1 MEEWTKEDYDRYLAT
16 GRQPV
21 RTDTKIQSRGKQGG
35 NPRVKNARVV
45 EAGNIRF
52 ASKLEKHFYDRL
64 VFYSI
69 PFYFQRR
76 VMLQPGFDFEG
87 RRVRP
92 IHMVPD
98 FYFDWEYSVYD
109 TKGWATDVAKLK
121 WKMFRYRH
129 RGTSMR
135 VVHIKDVEEA
145 DRELILLLAR
155 WRTWLNHNAG
165 DYRDRYEGLH
175 PHLNIEG

>member
-1 MEEWTKEDYDRYLAT
+1 MEEWSREDLSRYLQT

-21 RTDTKIQSRGKQGG
+21 EADGKVQSKGG
-35 NPRVKNARVV
+35 AKKNPRVKNAVVV

-64 VFYSI
+64 IFYSI

-76 VMLQPGFDFEG
+76 VQLQPGFDFEG
-87 RRVRP
+87 KRVRP
-92 IHMVPD
+92 IYMVPD

-135 VVHIKDVEEA
+135 VVHVKDVKEA
-145 DRELILLLAR
+145 ERELMLLMAR
-155 WRTWLNHNAG
+155 WRTWLSHNG
-165 DYRDRYEGLH
+165 EVYRDRYEGLH
-175 PHLNIEG
+175 PHLNIQG